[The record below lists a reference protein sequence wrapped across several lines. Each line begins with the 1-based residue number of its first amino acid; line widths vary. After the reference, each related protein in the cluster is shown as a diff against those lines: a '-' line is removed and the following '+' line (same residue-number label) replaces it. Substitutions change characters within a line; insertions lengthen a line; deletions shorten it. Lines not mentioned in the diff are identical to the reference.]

1 MWSKKAFL
9 CLLVV
14 LTFNPS
20 AFACRV
26 EGMMGPKNPSP
37 AILREEARF
46 LQTSL
51 VDDQNSL
58 QKESAKRPAKQGTQD
73 VYDYEDLVV
82 GMRERGNMDGWGL
95 VCYDYI
101 PDAKE
106 ATKAPNV
113 FKNAAPAYADK
124 QYDKAVQQSLGNLPR
139 IMLAHI
145 RRASAEYNQVNLTN
159 VHPFTYQNWSF
170 MHNGGLTG
178 SLTPAAKA
186 KIEQYHVQLGDAP
199 KGTTDSEHAF
209 YYFLSNLYESTGTT
223 DSKKVSTKD
232 LEAVFAK
239 SVSQLVA
246 YSERKFMKL
255 DGHALGVVGTIEV
268 QPSCNFVISDGTR
281 LLAYKRGMNLFLGKK
296 TLSNGQH
303 LYLISSEKTHSSDKK
318 VEWLAIPENHIV
330 SLAWDE
336 SGNPVPT
343 LHPLAQLAP

>member
-1 MWSKKAFL
+1 MWSKKWSKKAFL
-9 CLLVV
+9 WILVLV
-14 LTFNPS
+14 TCNQS

-26 EGMMGPKNPSP
+26 EGMIGPKNPSP
-37 AILREEARF
+37 AILREETRF
-46 LQTSL
+46 LQSSL
-51 VDDQNSL
+51 INDRNSL
-58 QKESAKRPAKQGTQD
+58 QKESAKRPAKQGTQE

-95 VCYDYI
+95 VCYDYVQ
-101 PDAKE
+101 DV
-106 ATKAPNV
+106 KAPKV
-113 FKNAAPAYADK
+113 FRSAAPAYADK
-124 QYDKAVQQSLGNLPR
+124 QYDKAVQQGLGQLPS

-170 MHNGGLTG
+170 MHNGALTG
-178 SLTPAAKA
+178 SLSPMSIA
-186 KIEQYHVQLGDAP
+186 KIEQYRANLGDGP

-209 YYFLSNLYESTGTT
+209 YYFLANLYEATGTT
-223 DSKKVSTKD
+223 DSKQVPTKD

-239 SVSQLVA
+239 SVNQLVA
-246 YSERKFMKL
+246 HSERKFMAL
-255 DGHALGVVGTIEV
+255 DGRALGVVGMIEI
-268 QPSCNFVISDGTR
+268 QPSCNFVVSDGTR

-303 LYLISSEKTHSSDKK
+303 LYLISSEKTHTTDKK

-336 SGNPVPT
+336 TGNPVPT